1 MKNKF
6 LVTLALPL
14 AIALLPVTSYSETS
28 GFETNGKVTVTPS
41 DKTDP
46 LDPENPLE
54 PVDPGEGPS
63 TDGELRIDFVST
75 INFADAKI
83 TKNNRVYPS
92 LAQLFHSDTPA
103 RASYIQITDLR
114 KDSPGWNLQ
123 LKQEVQFKTKDN
135 IELSGAR
142 LSFDKGWA
150 NSGGLGK
157 SPTMFRDAISIDE
170 IGSSY
175 QVATAAT
182 GAGNGTWL
190 LSFGASSGNKL
201 GQDNTLTELKDGKG
215 KSMIDPLFNK
225 NMYSNSAISLSVPE
239 KTSIIPGRYQTE
251 LTWIL
256 QATP

>member
-28 GFETNGKVTVTPS
+28 GFETNGNVTVTPS

-114 KDSPGWNLQ
+114 KDNPGWNLQ
-123 LKQEVQFKTKDN
+123 LKQEIQFKNIDN

-150 NSGGLGK
+150 SSGGIGK
-157 SPTMFRDAISIDE
+157 SPILFRDAISIDE

-175 QVATAAT
+175 EIATAPK
-182 GAGNGTWL
+182 GAGQGTWL
-190 LSFGASSGNKL
+190 LSFGSSSDNKV
-201 GQDNTLTELKDGKG
+201 GQEVTLNELKDEDGKT
-215 KSMIDPLFNK
+215 MVDPIFKK
-225 NMYSNSAISLSVPE
+225 NMYSNSAVSLAIPE
-239 KTSIIPGRYQTE
+239 KTTIVPGRYQTE

>member
-1 MKNKF
+1 MEYKF
-6 LVTLALPL
+6 LVRL
-14 AIALLPVTSYSETS
+14 AIPLVITVLPVISYGETS
-28 GFETNGKVTVTPS
+28 GVKTDGNVTVAPS
-41 DKTDP
+41 DETDP
-46 LDPENPLE
+46 LDPEKPLE
-54 PVDPGEGPS
+54 PVNPGEGPS

-75 INFADAKI
+75 INFVDAKI

-114 KDSPGWNLQ
+114 KDSPGWSLQ

-142 LSFDKGWA
+142 LSFDKGWT
-150 NSGGLGK
+150 NSGGLGR

-190 LSFGASSGNKL
+190 LSFGASSDNKL
-201 GQDNTLTELKDGKG
+201 GQDNTLTEIKDEKG
-215 KSMIDPLFNK
+215 KPMIDPQFKK
-225 NMYSNSAISLSVPE
+225 NMHHNSAISLSVPE